1 MDFNRIEKLA
11 TVQSSPSITVA
22 LNTHRTHPDN
32 AKDSIVLKNLIAEA
46 EQRLQDEY
54 DEHIA
59 APLIDKLRTIASSV
73 DPNYHLDSLHLF
85 VSAEHS
91 EVLKLAHSVEMDGVY
106 IDDRFRIRPLI
117 KSLNRS
123 ESYLILFLTQKG
135 VQLYRAQ
142 NDAIEEEIENEDFPM
157 GENPMVVPAENVSH
171 SRSVDNKLK
180 EYFNLVD
187 KAVVREYHR
196 STLSV
201 VVITTEENFRVLRE
215 VADKPEIYVGYT
227 SIDFNRKEQHQ
238 LAKQAWEVIKDN
250 IEKNKRQIIEAVK
263 EAVGQNKV
271 YTDLQEIY
279 RAAVAGRGEILV
291 VDPSFT
297 QPATIVDESTLELVD
312 DPTTPG
318 AEDDIVSYIAWKVLA
333 AGGQVVTLNNPD
345 LGELSPIAL
354 KTRY

>member
-1 MDFNRIEKLA
+1 
-11 TVQSSPSITVA
+11 
-22 LNTHRTHPDN
+22 
-32 AKDSIVLKNLIAEA
+32 LIAEA

-180 EYFNLVD
+180 EYSYVVD
-187 KAVVREYHR
+187 KVVVRLYYR
-196 STLSV
+196 PTLFV
-201 VVITTEENFRVLRE
+201 VVYTTEDIFRVLRE
-215 VADKPEIYVGYT
+215 DYDNPVSFVGYSST
-227 SIDFNRKEQHQ
+227 DFIRKGQHH
-238 LAKQAWEVIKDN
+238 LANQ
-250 IEKNKRQIIEAVK
+250 
-263 EAVGQNKV
+263 
-271 YTDLQEIY
+271 
-279 RAAVAGRGEILV
+279 
-291 VDPSFT
+291 S
-297 QPATIVDESTLELVD
+297 
-312 DPTTPG
+312 
-318 AEDDIVSYIAWKVLA
+318 
-333 AGGQVVTLNNPD
+333 
-345 LGELSPIAL
+345 
-354 KTRY
+354 